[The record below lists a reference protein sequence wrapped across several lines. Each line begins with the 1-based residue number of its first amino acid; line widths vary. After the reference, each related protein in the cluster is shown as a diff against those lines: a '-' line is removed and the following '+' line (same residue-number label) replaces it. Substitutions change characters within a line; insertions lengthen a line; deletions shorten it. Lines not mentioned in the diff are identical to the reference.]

1 MNQKIKYRLP
11 SSPKG
16 KHYSNPL
23 GPSIPLPNSINRYKS
38 NIYNKIDFINQPTN
52 IIPERCSSSIKK
64 RYNFSPLCILRN
76 AENNLNSTD
85 MINIKMGFDLLNHKI
100 ERINDLLSNPLTPL
114 NKSYKTKYDSK
125 TYNSSKI
132 LDYNYKHSSNV
143 STIDN
148 NYSNNFINNTQRSYS
163 SNLDLHYLN
172 DYNNDLKR
180 RNLAISTDNFR
191 TINQASS
198 EQNINFTSFRDNDY
212 RNYKI
217 KKLISDKIFNK
228 NDNDNDNSEQLI
240 HVNLKKYDNIK
251 LERPL
256 TSTNRIYTEKNQS
269 DVNNSKRYSY
279 RNIYKNSNRN
289 YLTNN
294 TLLKN
299 NDRYK
304 FFSSYNNYIPNKI
317 NENNKFELPLDYHK
331 TKKFSCLNENDMKIT
346 VNKINSN
353 NNNIKKEKEN
363 NINEGK
369 NYFIGPENDYE
380 YDPFEKKFNNNF
392 LNFKNRPIS
401 LKIREINSFSKN
413 NIPFDIGNDIK
424 KDDSLN
430 KDINFSKHEINDNF
444 TNHYKE
450 NGNFEINQIGKNYK
464 YNELKKEIKD
474 SISYIS
480 NTSINKEI
488 KEMPQ
493 DNYEKKINQ
502 NNNKTIIKDGEKEKI
517 IQPDY
522 EIIKDG
528 DKEIK
533 KVKINKTL
541 SKKLIRKKISNLK
554 MKNSGIQQKETIDQ
568 SNASTQTINNNDN
581 IQNKKEKKNQFSE
594 KQILNYLNIKNTL
607 NSINK
612 SKENELINNNKE
624 NELIN
629 LNKENEL
636 INLNKENEL
645 INLNKDNELINKNKE
660 NELINKNKENELIP
674 LNKENELINRSKDN
688 DIIISNKENIIF
700 DNNTFEN
707 NSEQNK
713 GNIINFNIKNTLR
726 EEINSN
732 TNSNNIDNYLLSSE
746 NNNDN
751 SEEEERIFQH
761 ITQKAKESIE
771 NDEMRKHSKFQSDLE
786 TPKNEIETT
795 NKLITFSEKHLMKFD
810 AKETLTHLSIFDPNS
825 TPEEQENESD
835 VPSKLTPLVIN
846 SSSEK
851 NDSDNNNYNLNSQ
864 DNYNNNEN
872 IDINN
877 INNINIHINDSNYK
891 RYIHEKQINTNK
903 LSEVFEE
910 VSENESNKKGILIE
924 ENENN
929 NETEFN
935 NNQDTDEEREKKKN
949 NNIINNS
956 NNNSLEKQNKNK
968 FHKPIPKSLCP
979 KFINNP
985 QQFFTEELCENVL
998 KSYDIPIGICNTI
1011 ISNNSN
1017 NGNIS
1022 VKNNDKIK
1030 KEKTTTSPSKK
1041 IFVTRKL
1048 IGKNQYSNS
1057 SNKEN
1062 IISEM
1067 NKENIISKFNIYN
1080 FSTFGDDKTKFK

>member
-16 KHYSNPL
+16 KHYSNPYS
-23 GPSIPLPNSINRYKS
+23 PSIPLPSSINKYKS

-64 RYNFSPLCILRN
+64 RYNCSPLYILRN

-85 MINIKMGFDLLNHKI
+85 MINIKMGFDLLTHKI
-100 ERINDLLSNPLTPL
+100 ERINDLLNNPLTPL
-114 NKSYKTKYDSK
+114 NKTFKNKYDNR

-132 LDYNYKHSSNV
+132 LDYNFKHSSNV

-172 DYNNDLKR
+172 DYNNELKK
-180 RNLAISTDNFR
+180 RNLVISNDNFR
-191 TINQASS
+191 TINPASS
-198 EQNINFTSFRDNDY
+198 EQNINFTSFRDNDK
-212 RNYKI
+212 NYKI
-217 KKLISDKIFNK
+217 KKLISNKVFNK
-228 NDNDNDNSEQLI
+228 ISNDNSDQFI

-251 LERPL
+251 FDRPL
-256 TSTNRIYTEKNQS
+256 TSTNRIYTEKNFS
-269 DVNNSKRYSY
+269 EVNNSKRHSY

-304 FFSSYNNYIPNKI
+304 FFSSYNNYVPNKI
-317 NENNKFELPLDYHK
+317 KDNEKFELPLENNK
-331 TKKFSCLNENDMKIT
+331 MKKFNYLNENDLKIT
-346 VNKINSN
+346 VNKMNSN
-353 NNNIKKEKEN
+353 NNSIKKEKEN
-363 NINEGK
+363 NINEEK
-369 NYFIGPENDYE
+369 NYFINSKNDYE
-380 YDPFEKKFNNNF
+380 YDPFDKQLNNHF
-392 LNFKNRPIS
+392 QNFKNRPIS

-413 NIPFDIGNDIK
+413 NIPFDKENHMK
-424 KDDSLN
+424 KDDSLSRE
-430 KDINFSKHEINDNF
+430 INFSKNEINDNSSH
-444 TNHYKE
+444 NYKE
-450 NGNFEINQIGKNYK
+450 NENFENSQFGKNNRF
-464 YNELKKEIKD
+464 NELKREIKD

-502 NNNKTIIKDGEKEKI
+502 NNNKIIIKDGEKEKI
-517 IQPDY
+517 IEPDY

-541 SKKLIRKKISNLK
+541 SKNLIKKKISNLK
-554 MKNSGIQQKETIDQ
+554 MKNSSIQQKETIDQ
-568 SNASTQTINNNDN
+568 SNASTQFINNNDN
-581 IQNKKEKKNQFSE
+581 IQNKKEKKNSFIE
-594 KQILNYLNIKNTL
+594 KPILNYLNIKSSL
-607 NSINK
+607 NSINN
-612 SKENELINNNKE
+612 KENEINQNKE

-629 LNKENEL
+629 QNKDNKLINQNNDNKLINQNKENEL
-636 INLNKENEL
+636 INQNKENEL
-645 INLNKDNELINKNKE
+645 INQNKE
-660 NELINKNKENELIP
+660 NELINQNKENELIIQ
-674 LNKENELINRSKDN
+674 NKES
-688 DIIISNKENIIF
+688 DIINSSKENIIF
-700 DNNTFEN
+700 DNNTFDN
-707 NSEQNK
+707 NNEQNK
-713 GNIINFNIKNTLR
+713 INIINYNIKNTLK

-732 TNSNNIDNYLLSSE
+732 SNSNNIDNYLLSSE

-751 SEEEERIFQH
+751 SEEEEEKIFQH
-761 ITQKAKESIE
+761 ITQKGKESIE
-771 NDEMRKHSKFQSDLE
+771 NDDIRKHSKFQSDLE

-810 AKETLTHLSIFDPNS
+810 AKEILTHLSIFDPN
-825 TPEEQENESD
+825 TTREEQENEND
-835 VPSKLTPLVIN
+835 IPTKLTPLVIN

-851 NDSDNNNYNLNSQ
+851 NDSDNNNNYNSN
-864 DNYNNNEN
+864 DNYNNEN

-877 INNINIHINDSNYK
+877 INNINFHNFNDSNYK
-891 RYIHEKQINTNK
+891 KYINEKQINTNK

-910 VSENESNKKGILIE
+910 VNENESNKKGILIE

-929 NETEFN
+929 NEFEIN
-935 NNQDTDEEREKKKN
+935 NNQDTDEEKEKKKN
-949 NNIINNS
+949 NIIIDNL
-956 NNNSLEKQNKNK
+956 NNNIFKQNKNK
-968 FHKPIPKSLCP
+968 FHKSIPKSLCP
-979 KFINNP
+979 KFVNNP

-998 KSYDIPIGICNTI
+998 KSYDIPIEICNTI
-1011 ISNNSN
+1011 ISNNNS

-1022 VKNNDKIK
+1022 VKNNDKVK
-1030 KEKTTTSPSKK
+1030 KDKTTSPNKK

-1048 IGKNQYSNS
+1048 IAKNQYSNS

-1062 IISEM
+1062 INSEM

-1080 FSTFGDDKTKFK
+1080 FSTFGDDKTKLK